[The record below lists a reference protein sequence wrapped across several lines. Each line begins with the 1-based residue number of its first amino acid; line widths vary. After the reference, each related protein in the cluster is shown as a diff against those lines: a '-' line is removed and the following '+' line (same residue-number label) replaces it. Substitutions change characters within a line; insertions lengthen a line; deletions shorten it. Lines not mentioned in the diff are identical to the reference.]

1 MKYYILRTNSVE
13 ENLKNTNGYN
23 FKINNL
29 NAERLI
35 SDAKDGDIFYLLYNI
50 SEKRFIEKGVI
61 SSVKS
66 NLPSNK
72 FKALFDSFDGFYQ
85 IQVLNSTVGYQ
96 EAVAAKSSLS
106 SIKQSLELIT
116 KNGIVS
122 IAIYRGHNEGKE
134 EENCIINFA
143 KTLPK
148 NKYGVMLHECINRS
162 ITSPLLM
169 IIEKK

>member
-72 FKALFDSFDGFYQ
+72 FKALFSNRESLDISYLPF
-85 IQVLNSTVGYQ
+85 
-96 EAVAAKSSLS
+96 SSPNCGIIPS
-106 SIKQSLELIT
+106 SKKRINELLRTNILIT
-116 KNGIVS
+116 FK
-122 IAIYRGHNEGKE
+122 AF
-134 EENCIINFA
+134 INKA
-143 KTLPK
+143 ESNTL
-148 NKYGVMLHECINRS
+148 L
-162 ITSPLLM
+162 
-169 IIEKK
+169 

>member
-66 NLPSNK
+66 NLTSNK
-72 FKALFDSFDGFYQ
+72 FKALFSNRESLDISYLPF
-85 IQVLNSTVGYQ
+85 
-96 EAVAAKSSLS
+96 SSPNCGIIPS
-106 SIKQSLELIT
+106 SKKRINELLRTNI
-116 KNGIVS
+116 
-122 IAIYRGHNEGKE
+122 
-134 EENCIINFA
+134 
-143 KTLPK
+143 
-148 NKYGVMLHECINRS
+148 
-162 ITSPLLM
+162 
-169 IIEKK
+169 

>member
-72 FKALFDSFDGFYQ
+72 FKALFSNRESLDISYLPF
-85 IQVLNSTVGYQ
+85 
-96 EAVAAKSSLS
+96 SSPNCGIIPS
-106 SIKQSLELIT
+106 SKKRINELLIT
-116 KNGIVS
+116 N
-122 IAIYRGHNEGKE
+122 IYITFKPF
-134 EENCIINFA
+134 INKAESNTF
-143 KTLPK
+143 L
-148 NKYGVMLHECINRS
+148 
-162 ITSPLLM
+162 
-169 IIEKK
+169 

>member
-72 FKALFDSFDGFYQ
+72 FKALFSNRYLLFTFF
-85 IQVLNSTVGYQ
+85 ISKLWNNTIF
-96 EAVAAKSSLS
+96 K
-106 SIKQSLELIT
+106 
-116 KNGIVS
+116 
-122 IAIYRGHNEGKE
+122 KE
-134 EENCIINFA
+134 
-143 KTLPK
+143 
-148 NKYGVMLHECINRS
+148 NKRAFKY
-162 ITSPLLM
+162 
-169 IIEKK
+169 

>member
-72 FKALFDSFDGFYQ
+72 YKALF
-85 IQVLNSTVGYQ
+85 
-96 EAVAAKSSLS
+96 SSS
-106 SIKQSLELIT
+106 
-116 KNGIVS
+116 
-122 IAIYRGHNEGKE
+122 
-134 EENCIINFA
+134 
-143 KTLPK
+143 
-148 NKYGVMLHECINRS
+148 
-162 ITSPLLM
+162 
-169 IIEKK
+169 

>member
-61 SSVKS
+61 SSVK
-66 NLPSNK
+66 
-72 FKALFDSFDGFYQ
+72 FKALFSNRESLDISYLPFSSPNCG
-85 IQVLNSTVGYQ
+85 IIPSSKKRINELLSTN
-96 EAVAAKSSLS
+96 
-106 SIKQSLELIT
+106 I
-116 KNGIVS
+116 
-122 IAIYRGHNEGKE
+122 
-134 EENCIINFA
+134 
-143 KTLPK
+143 
-148 NKYGVMLHECINRS
+148 
-162 ITSPLLM
+162 
-169 IIEKK
+169 

>member
-106 SIKQSLELIT
+106 SKMIIDSKS
-116 KNGIVS
+116 K
-122 IAIYRGHNEGKE
+122 IAEDYRNLVKEVLE
-134 EENCIINFA
+134 EEA
-143 KTLPK
+143 
-148 NKYGVMLHECINRS
+148 GD
-162 ITSPLLM
+162 
-169 IIEKK
+169 

>member
-50 SEKRFIEKGVI
+50 SEKRFIEKGEI

-72 FKALFDSFDGFYQ
+72 FKALFSNRESLDISYLPFSSPNCG
-85 IQVLNSTVGYQ
+85 IIPSSKKRINELLSTN
-96 EAVAAKSSLS
+96 
-106 SIKQSLELIT
+106 I
-116 KNGIVS
+116 
-122 IAIYRGHNEGKE
+122 
-134 EENCIINFA
+134 
-143 KTLPK
+143 
-148 NKYGVMLHECINRS
+148 
-162 ITSPLLM
+162 
-169 IIEKK
+169 